1 MTDKKPRVGI
11 VCLHAIPF
19 FDATAKGPVGGMET
33 RASIFARGLAK
44 AGWSVN
50 LYVARK
56 LREKDLVVD
65 GICLRSY
72 RTFLQRLESWVA
84 PRFAK
89 RWWFP
94 VLHLKVWELTL
105 VVTIPLYFASK
116 LLPSRWSNRFVGANR
131 PDIVICFG
139 VSDISAS
146 VVRQCQEIDKPF
158 VLMLASDSD
167 LSADYTEY
175 AKGQND
181 YGAKKTNC
189 WYVIAHASLIVVQ
202 TDYQKELLT
211 QRFGRDGVIVRN
223 PAPRPPVVETSK
235 KVDRDIILWVGRAE
249 NVCKRPMLC
258 LEVARQVPEAN
269 FLMVA
274 NPFDPDVWSALVA
287 QRPGNVTL
295 LASVTPDAMWA
306 YFWQARMCINTSL
319 YEGLPNVFLQAG
331 MTDTPV
337 ISLGVDPDGMF
348 MHHGAGICAGGDFD
362 RFTRA
367 VREIWHD
374 QKQASQLGHKLRN
387 FVESSHDTERNVAAL
402 EAQLAQIIA
411 EKVHSCAA

>member
-1 MTDKKPRVGI
+1 VKETNRRVGI
-11 VCLHAIPF
+11 VCLHATPF
-19 FDATAKGPVGGMET
+19 FDAAADGPVGGMET

-65 GICLRSY
+65 GVCLRSY

-94 VLHLKVWELTL
+94 VLDLKVWELTL

-131 PDIVICFG
+131 PDVVICFG

-146 VVRQCQEIDKPF
+146 VARQCQEIGKPF

-202 TDYQKELLT
+202 TDYQKELLA
-211 QRFGRDGVIVRN
+211 QRFGRDGVIIRN
-223 PAPRPPVVETSK
+223 PAPRPPMVEASK
-235 KVDRDIILWVGRAE
+235 KVDRDIILWIGRAE

-269 FLMVA
+269 FLLVA
-274 NPFDPDVWSALVA
+274 NPSDPVVWSALVA

-295 LASVTPDAMWA
+295 LASVAPDAIWA
-306 YFWQARMCINTSL
+306 YFQRAKIFINTSR

-337 ISLGVDPDGMF
+337 ISFEVDPDGMF
-348 MHHGAGICAGGDFD
+348 MRHGAGICTGGDFD
-362 RFTRA
+362 LF
-367 VREIWHD
+367 VQEVKDIWHNS
-374 QKQASQLGHKLRN
+374 KRASLLGHKLRKH
-387 FVESSHDTERNVAAL
+387 VESSHDPEHHVAAL
-402 EAQLAQIIA
+402 DAQLRRTING
-411 EKVHSCAA
+411 KFS